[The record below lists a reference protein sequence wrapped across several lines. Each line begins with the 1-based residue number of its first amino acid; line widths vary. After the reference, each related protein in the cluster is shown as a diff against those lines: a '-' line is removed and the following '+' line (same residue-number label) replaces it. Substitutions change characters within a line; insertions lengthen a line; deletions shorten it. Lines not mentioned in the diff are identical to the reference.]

1 ARENAENGLSTIF
14 GYQVKD
20 PNRFGIME
28 IDENRNVIS
37 VEEKPENPKSDFA
50 ITGLYFYPKG
60 VSEKAKQVKPSAR
73 GELEITT
80 LNDMYLKE
88 GKLKAELLGGG
99 FTWFDTGTFDSL
111 NEASDMMK
119 FLQKQKGIIISCPEA
134 IAYNND
140 WISKEELLKAAE
152 LMKKNDY
159 GKYLSELAGKKN
171 EFFQNKT
178 KKLVLNNGGNTWK

>member
-1 ARENAENGLSTIF
+1 
-14 GYQVKD
+14 
-20 PNRFGIME
+20 
-28 IDENRNVIS
+28 
-37 VEEKPENPKSDFA
+37 
-50 ITGLYFYPKG
+50 
-60 VSEKAKQVKPSAR
+60 
-73 GELEITT
+73 
-80 LNDMYLKE
+80 
-88 GKLKAELLGGG
+88 
-99 FTWFDTGTFDSL
+99 
-111 NEASDMMK
+111 MMK